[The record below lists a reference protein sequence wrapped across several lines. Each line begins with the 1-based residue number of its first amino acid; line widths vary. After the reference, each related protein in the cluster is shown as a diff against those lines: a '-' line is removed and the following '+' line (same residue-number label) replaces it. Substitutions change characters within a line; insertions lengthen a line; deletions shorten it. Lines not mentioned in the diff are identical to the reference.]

1 MTFSKAKYISGYV
14 VEITYTNGV
23 KKQYDFQKW
32 LFEMCQPVYY
42 KYRKTE
48 LFKRVKI
55 NKEFGYLSWG
65 QGNEEMD
72 FLPEH
77 IKEFE
82 LKVNE
87 TKSNDIHFS
96 QLLKEGRKSQT
107 LSPIKAKTEL
117 KKRGISI

>member
-1 MTFSKAKYISGYV
+1 MTFLKVKYISDYV
-14 VEITYTNGV
+14 IEITYTNRV
-23 KKQYDFQKW
+23 KKKYDFQKW

-42 KYRKTE
+42 RYRKPE

-65 QGNEEMD
+65 QGSEEMD

-82 LKVNE
+82 VKRDE
-87 TKSNDIHFS
+87 DKEDYG
-96 QLLKEGRKSQT
+96 LLKAMM
-107 LSPIKAKTEL
+107 KAKKRDYVPKETVL
-117 KKRGISI
+117 KALS